1 MPQFVMEGIL
11 EPGFQALDAFTQGYI
26 EAMFF
31 TETDPS
37 VTLADCEAG
46 EVEWN
51 EGTVPVD
58 SGFADLH
65 PDSLEAIK
73 ALCERFQTHARH
85 TLSEA
90 YAVEI
95 DTLDK
100 GRINYDPNWA
110 GHDFWL
116 TRNDHGAGFWD
127 RGLGQVGD
135 DLTELA
141 KAYGEANVWF
151 ADHVTHGS
159 APYVYHE

>member
-1 MPQFVMEGIL
+1 MPQFVMEGKL
-11 EPGFQALDAFTQGYI
+11 EPEFRDLDAFTQGYI

-46 EVEWN
+46 EVEWL

-73 ALCERFQTHARH
+73 ALCQRFQLHARH
-85 TLSEA
+85 TLAEA
-90 YAVEI
+90 YKTGNDYTPE
-95 DTLDK
+95 
-100 GRINYDPNWA
+100 RA

-116 TRNDHGAGFWD
+116 TRNGHGAGFWD

-135 DLTELA
+135 DLSELA
-141 KAYGEANVWF
+141 QAYGEANVWF
-151 ADHVTHGS
+151 ADHVDHGS
-159 APYVYHE
+159 APYVYHQ